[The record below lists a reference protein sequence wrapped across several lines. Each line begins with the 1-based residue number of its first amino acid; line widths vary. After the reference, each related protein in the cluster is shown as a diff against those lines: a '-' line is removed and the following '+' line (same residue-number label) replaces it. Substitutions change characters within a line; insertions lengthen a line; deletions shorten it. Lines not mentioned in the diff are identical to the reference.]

1 MKESNIALR
10 RATDRPK
17 ILPIKQRLR
26 IYRIISNLLAT
37 RSAQQLADSFEQMR
51 GIVMRNALQLPDPG
65 HYLPFLRL
73 PRFDFSPTI
82 ARGLSAWSMRLRS
95 GERLSQ
101 AMAGW
106 VPQTELN
113 IILAGERSDQ
123 LSNAFNELIST
134 VTVIDELQNK
144 LVSALTYPVIVF
156 AGAILIA
163 TYIALTMV
171 PEFRDISPNQHR
183 QFFTHVLL
191 AYTMLVEKVPYLV
204 AASFIIA
211 GLLFYFSFARWTRFG
226 RSWADRMLPPYA
238 LYRQVY
244 GLAFMR
250 AYDVLTRSGT
260 QGGIALELL
269 GENANPYLQSRIFAI
284 GTRYGPGASLGV
296 AMDNTGHR
304 FPDPSMIEGILLL
317 PEDANY
323 SKNLRYIVDSWQI
336 DIQRVIDKQTQLLNT
351 FAIIGIG
358 FMVITIWIGLIDL
371 VPIGELTNS
380 R

>member
-1 MKESNIALR
+1 MIQNNIPLR
-10 RATDRPK
+10 RVSDRPR

-51 GIVMRNALQLPDPG
+51 AIVMRDALQLPDPG
-65 HYLPFLRL
+65 RYLPFLRL
-73 PRFDFSPTI
+73 PRFDFSPAL
-82 ARGLSAWSMRLRS
+82 ARGLSAWTMRLRS
-95 GERLSQ
+95 GDRLSQ

-106 VPQTELN
+106 VPPTELN

-123 LSNAFNELIST
+123 LSNAFNELIAT
-134 VTVIDELQNK
+134 VTVIDDLQNK

-156 AGAILIA
+156 VGAILIA

-171 PEFRDISPNQHR
+171 PEFRDLSPNQNR
-183 QFFTHVLL
+183 QFFTQVLL
-191 AYTMLVEKVPYLV
+191 AYTTLVEKVPYLV
-204 AASFIIA
+204 VAGFVIA
-211 GLLFYFSFARWTRFG
+211 GVLFYFSFARWTRYG
-226 RSWADRMLPPYA
+226 RAWADRALPPYA

-260 QGGIALELL
+260 QGGAALELL
-269 GENANPYLQSRIFAI
+269 GDNANPYLQSRIYAI
-284 GTRYGPGASLGV
+284 GTRYGPGASLGI
-296 AMDNTGHR
+296 AMDETGHR
-304 FPDPSMIEGILLL
+304 FPDQSLIEGILLL
-317 PEDANY
+317 PEDGNY
-323 SKNLRYIVDSWQI
+323 SKNLRHIVDSWQI
-336 DIQRVIDKQTQLLNT
+336 DIQRVIDKQAQLLNT